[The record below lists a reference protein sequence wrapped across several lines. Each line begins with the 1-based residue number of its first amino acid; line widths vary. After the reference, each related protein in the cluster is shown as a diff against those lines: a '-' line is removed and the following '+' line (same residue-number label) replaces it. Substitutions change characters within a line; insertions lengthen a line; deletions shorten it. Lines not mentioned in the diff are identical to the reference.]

1 MGNVINAYNISVSK
15 PEQKRPLDRA
25 RYRWEDDIKM
35 IIQETGC
42 EKMGWTHVFKDIDQ

>member
-1 MGNVINAYNISVSK
+1 MLTTFRSVNLN
-15 PEQKRPLDRA
+15 RRDHLTRA

-35 IIQETGC
+35 VIQETGC